1 MPAAEPKIYYVAEP
15 NSEGELRILYAAYH
29 SHRKQESVAK
39 GVLAVCGAIIGVVL
53 LTLWLGGAA

>member
-29 SHRKQESVAK
+29 AHRQQESYAK
-39 GVLAVCGAIIGVVL
+39 GALVVLGAIIGVVL